1 MSRPLWILTAIAGAA
16 LLAAGCSGD
25 AAAEAGTTGVL
36 AVDDQ
41 FVPPVLEIEV
51 GGTVEWKMEG
61 DNPHNVFASDG
72 TWQSDLVLERGDR
85 FERTFTEPGVY
96 PYFCTFHGTPEGDGM
111 AGYIVVGDV
120 PDYERPQPSDVEA
133 VAEWTGE
140 VIEVPSEEPTIQQA
154 VDAAAPGDMILVAP
168 GVYRE
173 AVVVRTPSL
182 TIRGEDRNETI
193 LDGGFE
199 LSNGIQVVADGVAI
213 ENMTARNYV
222 INGFYWTGVEGYR
235 GSYLTAHNNGDYGI
249 YAFDSEVGRF
259 EYSYASGNRDSG
271 YYIGQ
276 CTSCRAVI
284 DGVVS
289 ENNGL
294 AYSGTNAGGDLY
306 IINSLW
312 RNNMGGIVPNSLDSE
327 LYPPQVGATIV
338 GNLII
343 DNNNAT
349 APTKGLAGLALGEGV
364 VLGGGQENVV
374 ERNLIVN
381 HDRYGVIVTMLP
393 DKNFWWPKNNV
404 VRDNTIAGTGLGD
417 LAIIGPWA
425 PGNVFVGNRHDTW
438 TSPPLAELYH
448 GLTLNAPVVWDL
460 SGVALL
466 LGATA
471 DQNFGYPPGSDYRTF
486 PAPGPQ
492 PQMPDAKGA
501 PARPAVDV
509 FEKPDLA
516 AIEVPTLPDGTL
528 IRGKEVTVSG
538 VPVSQP
544 TLWTVLFSL
553 YLYFLPLALMGTW
566 MALAV
571 WDLVRRQ
578 DRLSRGAT
586 VGWFAVI
593 FLVPFLGVVLYYI
606 FGGSEI
612 PRWLRWLLVAGGA
625 AAYLVIL
632 VVLMLISGVV

>member
-1 MSRPLWILTAIAGAA
+1 MVLAGAA
-16 LLAAGCSGD
+16 LIAAGCSAD
-25 AAAEAGTTGVL
+25 AAAGTGTAGVL

-51 GGTVEWKMEG
+51 GGTVEWKIEG

-72 TWQSDLVLERGDR
+72 TWQSDSVLQRGDR
-85 FERTFTEPGVY
+85 FERTFSEPGVY

-120 PDYERPQPSDVEA
+120 PDYERPRPSDVEA
-133 VAEWTGE
+133 VAEWTGN
-140 VIEVPSEEPTIQQA
+140 VIRVPSQVPTIQQA
-154 VDAAAPGDMILVAP
+154 VDVAAPGDMILVAP

-182 TIRGEDRNETI
+182 TIRGEDRNGTI

-306 IINSLW
+306 IIDSVW

-343 DNNNAT
+343 DNNNET

-364 VLGGGQENVV
+364 VLGGGQDNVV
-374 ERNLIVN
+374 QRNLIVN

-393 DKNFWWPKNNV
+393 DKNFWWPKNNM
-404 VRDNTIAGTGLGD
+404 VRDNTIIGTGFGD

-448 GLTLNAPVVWDL
+448 GLAVNVPVVWDL

-492 PQMPDAKGA
+492 PQMPDAIGA

-509 FEKPDLA
+509 FEKPDLD
-516 AIEVPTLPDGTL
+516 AIGVPTLPEGTR

-538 VPVSQP
+538 VPVSRP
-544 TLWTVLFSL
+544 TVWTVLFSL

-578 DRLSRGAT
+578 DRLGRGRT
-586 VGWFAVI
+586 IGWFAVI
-593 FLVPFLGVVLYYI
+593 FLVPFLGVVLYYV

-612 PRWLRWLLVAGGA
+612 PRWMRWTLVAGGA
-625 AAYLVIL
+625 GAYLVIL
-632 VVLMLISGVV
+632 AVLMVISGVV